1 MRKREREILL
11 SLFMSLIYSHTE
23 MGAKQY
29 FIGVIKTQERE
40 RERELEIELVFVF
53 AYSFG
58 FTLKE

>member
-1 MRKREREILL
+1 
-11 SLFMSLIYSHTE
+11 MSLIYSHTE